1 MSATLSLKRNVLAV
15 DVAVDGPRTK
25 PLGPEAEAGMAED
38 DTDRADEYEAER
50 EAEVEEELERVDR
63 EDDATDDGD
72 DDLGTQNAPRS
83 DGEQPDDLEEAE
95 GETEESS

>member
-1 MSATLSLKRNVLAV
+1 MSAVLLLKRNERSGCA

-25 PLGPEAEAGMAED
+25 PFGPETAPVMAED

-63 EDDATDDGD
+63 DPDEVDDGD
-72 DDLGTQNAPRS
+72 DDLGTQNAPRE
-83 DGEQPDDLEEAE
+83 DEQPDDLEEAE
-95 GETEESS
+95 GETDS